1 MTYRWKSLSAASRS
15 PPRWPLALGSEAASA
30 QEVPA
35 QTQKIAFSRVD
46 IRKGVHLKDAT
57 LDLVFSNLYRS
68 TFCHRLKAIF
78 ESIRVFSLSP
88 VSTFIVFNNIA
99 NLYCIVNLHCV
110 QQQFCQPVLCST
122 LYCQPVL
129 CSTIVLS
136 TCIVFFCRL
145 IPIRLGFDSLP
156 VLHKVGGRSGDVKGP
171 EDSLAGPLLILF
183 LPTWSW
189 RVPSWPLVVWPLRC
203 WSSWALLKVIIY
215 LHIWD
220 RVAFTFFNRFDDIL
234 FGLSSYHRVFQD
246 LVSHPT
252 DVAQAEW
259 ETRLLHIS
267 NMV

>member
-1 MTYRWKSLSAASRS
+1 MRRSIWYFRTCTGAPSVTVWKQFLNHS
-15 PPRWPLALGSEAASA
+15 
-30 QEVPA
+30 
-35 QTQKIAFSRVD
+35 
-46 IRKGVHLKDAT
+46 
-57 LDLVFSNLYRS
+57 VFFTESCVNLYRVQHY
-68 TFCHRLKAIF
+68 CQL
-78 ESIRVFSLSP
+78 
-88 VSTFIVFNNIA
+88 IV
-99 NLYCIVNLHCV
+99 
-110 QQQFCQPVLCST
+110 

-189 RVPSWPLVVWPLRC
+189 RVPSRPLVVRPLRC
-203 WSSWALLKVIIY
+203 RGSWALLKVIIH
-215 LHIWD
+215 LRHIWD
-220 RVAFTFFNRFDDIL
+220 RVAFTFFNRFDDIF

-259 ETRLLHIS
+259 EARLLHIS